1 MLLWSFLGNPTE
13 MDWHDMISLFD
24 MGGNTGLAESLF
36 SSHREDYPEIEQASL
51 SQLFQH
57 KVHDNHGSL
66 K

>member
-1 MLLWSFLGNPTE
+1 MLMWSFLCNPTD

-24 MGGNTGLAESLF
+24 MDGNTGLAESLF

-57 KVHDNHGSL
+57 KVHDIHGSL

>member
-1 MLLWSFLGNPTE
+1 

-24 MGGNTGLAESLF
+24 MGGDTGLAESLF

-66 K
+66 E